1 MTELLNQR
9 GWVIVNGVVRSI
21 SVGLGLYFQV
31 EPGVVSVFNPTA
43 EAERW
48 LPKYPGMASNT
59 NIQMPHVMLAHKTF
73 RYGLSQI
80 AEGTIAGITGFRLVE
95 ND

>member
-1 MTELLNQR
+1 M
-9 GWVIVNGVVRSI
+9 RSI

-31 EPGVVSVFNPTA
+31 DPGIVSVFNPT
-43 EAERW
+43 EDAERW
-48 LPKYPGMASNT
+48 LPKFPGMASNI

-80 AEGTIAGITGFRLVE
+80 AGGTIAGIIGFRLVE
-95 ND
+95 NG